1 MVTTHNCRVQRECRE
16 ELNVGPECPST
27 SMSLLMRINS
37 SESGALQRC
46 SPQLA
51 AGLMGG
57 TVGLPAGFHT
67 HHVRRKHSHY
77 PPSHLSLKGTI
88 FRILEHLE
96 PLTRV

>member
-37 SESGALQRC
+37 SVSEAFQRC
-46 SPQLA
+46 CPLLA
-51 AGLMGG
+51 GGLMGG

-67 HHVRRKHSHY
+67 HHVQRKHSHY
-77 PPSHLSLKGTI
+77 PPSHLSLKGII
-88 FRILEHLE
+88 FRIL
-96 PLTRV
+96 